1 LPKKIAATQGRRR
14 AAAVHAA
21 ASQALGPIL
30 QPLAAFV
37 LDSGLSVRE
46 LEVLFRTAAVLSV
59 AARQRA
65 SGQRVNISGIAA
77 TTGIPRAEISQIL
90 RAPKRPAATRPLAPS
105 PINRVLAAWHEEPGY
120 QKPSGKPADL
130 RVFGAAPSFEALA
143 KKHGAGLPTR
153 AILDELARAGACTTG
168 STGFVRLMEQK
179 TSKFLTNTKI
189 SRLSDHVG
197 TSPCHTH
204 EALHEN
210 PPMHGLS
217 RLNETHPPEFSSVD
231 RCIDS
236 LIKLTIP
243 GAGCEQRSQVAAIL
257 NSRFRLLLAIAPV
270 ASSELD
276 ETSDRIVRKN
286 LRRSSAS
293 ASMTSRK
300 SRAAKTKSSI
310 R

>member
-1 LPKKIAATQGRRR
+1 M
-14 AAAVHAA
+14 HAA

-153 AILDELARAGACTTG
+153 AILDELARAGACTII
-168 STGFVRLMEQK
+168 STQRIRTNSFSAINSGIGPKTIEAFSAKAAHFFSALSASANSQGHDLLSGISEAVIESSQLPIFRREVVARTADFVSAMRDNL
-179 TSKFLTNTKI
+179 TSNQVW
-189 SRLSDHVG
+189 SRAR
-197 TSPCHTH
+197 
-204 EALHEN
+204 EA
-210 PPMHGLS
+210 
-217 RLNETHPPEFSSVD
+217 D
-231 RCIDS
+231 
-236 LIKLTIP
+236 
-243 GAGCEQRSQVAAIL
+243 AGRVIT
-257 NSRFRLLLAIAPV
+257 LAIVYTEGAPICV
-270 ASSELD
+270 GDRSKEL
-276 ETSDRIVRKN
+276 RRN
-286 LRRSSAS
+286 LRRLSL
-293 ASMTSRK
+293 RNK
-300 SRAAKTKSSI
+300 
-310 R
+310 